1 MMKAQKQLHILL
13 KEAPEGALE
22 QLDDK
27 ELELLYQNAPMDTLL
42 KPMKSNSRPYRKYI
56 AQLGK
61 LDRRSPNVKR
71 KMIPFA
77 VELYRK
83 GNKTYQSLAKAS
95 MGSVLFAVEK
105 GLAHN
110 LSPETEDWKKLQG
123 YNPAT
128 MAEFLD
134 KVFAFYRKDHYKIN
148 LEQFWLG
155 LKILEIP
162 YPVGPQKKVAL
173 LLDKK
178 KKEAAAAKEETAK
191 PETKELETKNKNT
204 KDTKENNKDERD
216 EKTRESRSK
225 ENKKETRKERNRKR
239 EPQNKKNEA
248 RQSTPVEGSAKPEL
262 AKPEQEPAKAKAEP
276 AKTKSEPAQT
286 KEEPV
291 KPQPAPEPVSAAPAP
306 ASQAQETEEAAPAVP
321 QTVVGRIN
329 IVDSFYN
336 FTPMGLWEDGKYKAL
351 SAEEIDALIPR
362 AEQYKNINL
371 WYSLHSD
378 QKFMEEHF
386 HENDIVFLDFST
398 KDLVENKD
406 AQGNL
411 RSTAYRVFCID
422 ALKEGKLRFPYEE
435 GLYTLVQ
442 EKQLLD
448 PLATDTVL
456 RLQEPGL
463 FVGQQLLLQLENGW
477 IAGPYEVQRNVR
489 FGFYLESDVPENQYL
504 LTACPPEAWKA
515 ETFFPAEGTWA
526 SRQEKTEW
534 VFYHRL
540 PGTQSQLVDLV
551 PDEVL
556 VRSLV
561 NCCRAEQGDLV
572 KPANLKAFLEREQD
586 QLFSGLPMA
595 IRQQR
600 ITRLE
605 AILEGDDQARESYA
619 AVGDFLYHHLLEN
632 LNKRWSQDFI
642 TALLE
647 RYPDIW
653 QQLGSAKGLGSRNR
667 KAIAQVQERQARLAQ
682 PQSEEELAQRIND
695 LPAAG
700 SNNRKCLDYLVEAI
714 QKERPQYSRN
724 LIMNLLL
731 CTTQGFLTVFSGAPG
746 SGKTSFCNLLGKV
759 LGLTQFDRKI
769 GAQDFMSTTNRYIPV
784 SVERGWTSKRDL
796 IGYYNPLNK
805 TFEESN
811 RDVYDGLRLLDWE
824 KRHGVRQYPY
834 YILLDEANLSPME
847 YYWADFMNVCDDWN
861 GEHTI
866 SLGHDHRFLL
876 PETLHFLATI
886 NNDHTTET
894 LSPRLIDRA
903 WIITLPHTEF
913 VPEVGGGLGT
923 GEIQQISWPQ
933 LKSLFDVAPRESCAL
948 TSVEQNVYDRVKAR
962 LAEQNIYLSM
972 RIELAIH
979 RYWRAASRLM
989 EPEDHIRPGIIALDY
1004 AVAQKILPKLSG
1016 NGAEYEKW
1024 LIQFRDDCASNKLVQ
1039 SAALLDQILE
1049 WGNRRMKFFQFFH

>member
-77 VELYRK
+77 VELYRN
-83 GNKTYQSLAKAS
+83 GNKAYQSLAKAS

-128 MAEFLD
+128 MADFLD
-134 KVFAFYRKDHYKIN
+134 KLFAFYRKDHYKIN
-148 LEQFWLG
+148 LDQFWLG

-162 YPVGPQKKVAL
+162 YPAGPQKKVAL
-173 LLDKK
+173 LLEKK
-178 KKEAAAAKEETAK
+178 KKEAAAAKEEPAK
-191 PETKELETKNKNT
+191 PETKEPETKEKES
-204 KDTKENNKDERD
+204 KETKEATKNEKARD
-216 EKTRESRSK
+216 SRSK

-239 EPQNKKNEA
+239 EVQNNRKNET
-248 RQSTPVEGSAKPEL
+248 RQEAAPAEEPAKVEPAKPQQEAEKTREETAEAKPEPV
-262 AKPEQEPAKAKAEP
+262 KSQEEPA
-276 AKTKSEPAQT
+276 
-286 KEEPV
+286 
-291 KPQPAPEPVSAAPAP
+291 KPQPAPEPVPAAPAP
-306 ASQAQETEEAAPAVP
+306 APQAEETEEPVTAAPK
-321 QTVVGRIN
+321 TVVGRIN

-336 FTPMGLWEDGKYKAL
+336 FTPMGVWNEGQYRAL
-351 SAEEIDALIPR
+351 SPEEIDALIPR

-386 HENDIVFLDFST
+386 HENDIVFLDLSSE
-398 KDLVENKD
+398 DLVENKD

-422 ALKEGKLRFPYEE
+422 ALKAGKLRFPYEE
-435 GLYTLVQ
+435 GLYTLVE

-448 PLATDTVL
+448 PLSTDTVL
-456 RLQEPGL
+456 RLQEPNL
-463 FVGQQLLLQLENGW
+463 FVGQQLLLHLENGW

-515 ETFFPAEGTWA
+515 ETFYPAEGTWA

-540 PGTQSQLVDLV
+540 AGTQSQLVDLAT
-551 PDEVL
+551 DEVL

-561 NCCRAEQGDLV
+561 NCCRVEDGDLV
-572 KPANLKAFLEREQD
+572 KPADLKAFLQREED
-586 QLFSGLPMA
+586 RLFTGLPTA
-595 IRQQR
+595 IRKQR
-600 ITRLE
+600 LDRLE
-605 AILEGDDQARESYA
+605 AILEGDDTARDSYK
-619 AVGDFLYHHLLEN
+619 AVGDFLYQHLLEN

-642 TALLE
+642 TALVE
-647 RYPDIW
+647 RVPDIW
-653 QQLGSAKGLGSRNR
+653 QQLGNAKNLSSRNR
-667 KAIAQVQERQARLAQ
+667 RAIAQVQERQARLAQ
-682 PQSEEELAQRIND
+682 PQSEEELAQRINA

-769 GAQDFMSTTNRYIPV
+769 GDQDFMSTTNRYIPV

-861 GEHTI
+861 EEHTI
-866 SLGHDHRFLL
+866 NLGHNHRFQL

-903 WIITLPHTEF
+903 WIITLPHTDF
-913 VPEVGGGLGT
+913 VPEVGRGLGT

-989 EPEDHIRPGIIALDY
+989 EPDDHIRPGIIALDF

-1016 NGAEYEKW
+1016 NGADYEKW